1 MTFEKKTILYSFIL
15 DLISGILIFCYSLIT
30 IQFPKKDFFAAF
42 AIFIP
47 LLVVLQFL
55 IAPITDHIAF
65 HKISDEIELFEEGKY
80 GIYERTRLLDKLL
93 QYPAIC
99 GLMTFAYFV
108 FGTIFLFLLYRK
120 FLDLNL
126 KTEFLFLLQG
136 LLGSF
141 FAALITHKNSYQIC
155 RKTACDIVKEGVDDK
170 YILSNKPFG
179 HSFLYQTILYIA
191 LPSLFTALINILIIV
206 IGYYPLNEAA
216 QWADKNIQL
225 TRMFFTCILNSL
237 VQIILIIFYYKDF
250 HNGNKK
256 MTSVLQSMLT
266 SDIKKTE
273 TISTDISDDFAYNHY
288 LANNLL
294 SVFKKIIETSI
305 TIGNSINNSAEVLS
319 KIAMETE
326 STSIQQSAGTR
337 EIAAT
342 MESTATFA
350 HSIESKVTD
359 VANQAAS
366 TSSFVNKGS
375 EILNKNITA
384 LSDME
389 DSNDKMIHDI
399 KELNTMINNICEIVS
414 AINNISDQTKI
425 IAFNAELES
434 ANSFTEKKNFK
445 KISDEIR
452 RLANSTEMSIKDI
465 QKTIEGIQLS
475 SETLIDKSRN
485 STRLIQRAVEMA
497 DTLQKSLQLI
507 KSSSD
512 EDAVSS
518 EEIKNLTQKQ
528 TQSFYQI
535 SQTLQQLSIGIQSFS
550 QSTRIVID
558 TANSLRVSVKNL
570 EHIAD

>member
-30 IQFPKKDFFAAF
+30 IQFPKKDFFVAF

-55 IAPITDHIAF
+55 IAPITAHIAF
-65 HKISDEIELFEEGKY
+65 HKISDEIELFKEGKY

-170 YILSNKPFG
+170 YILSNKPLG

-191 LPSLFTALINILIIV
+191 LPSLFTALINIFIIV
-206 IGYYPLNEAA
+206 IGYYPLNEAT
-216 QWADKNIQL
+216 QWTDKNIQL

-266 SDIKKTE
+266 SDIKKSE

-294 SVFKKIIETSI
+294 SVFKRIIETSI

-366 TSSFVNKGS
+366 TSCFVNKGS

-452 RLANSTEMSIKDI
+452 CLANSTEMSIKDI

>member
-1 MTFEKKTILYSFIL
+1 M
-15 DLISGILIFCYSLIT
+15 
-30 IQFPKKDFFAAF
+30 
-42 AIFIP
+42 
-47 LLVVLQFL
+47 
-55 IAPITDHIAF
+55 
-65 HKISDEIELFEEGKY
+65 
-80 GIYERTRLLDKLL
+80 
-93 QYPAIC
+93 
-99 GLMTFAYFV
+99 
-108 FGTIFLFLLYRK
+108 LYRK

-155 RKTACDIVKEGVDDK
+155 RKTACDIVKEGIDDK
-170 YILSNKPFG
+170 YILSNKPLG

-206 IGYYPLNEAA
+206 IGYYPVNEAT
-216 QWADKNIQL
+216 QWTDKNIQL
-225 TRMFFTCILNSL
+225 TRIFFTCILNSL

-266 SDIKKTE
+266 SDIKKSE
-273 TISTDISDDFAYNHY
+273 TISTDISDNFAYNHY
-288 LANNLL
+288 LASNLL

-350 HSIESKVTD
+350 HSIENKVTD
-359 VANQAAS
+359 VAKQAAS

-414 AINNISDQTKI
+414 VINNISDQTKI